1 MKKHKFSCER
11 GGLTIRGNL
20 FQPEGENL
28 PIAILSH
35 GFMANQSTMK
45 GYAQAAA
52 ELGFAAFTYDFC
64 GGCLW
69 GRSDG
74 KTTDMSVLT
83 EVEDL
88 KAVIAYASSLSFT
101 DESRIVLIGALVAV
115 GVGKMSFGGLGRNPF
130 NPALVGRVFLLI
142 SFPAQMTSYVTPSGV
157 DSLSGASI
165 PVEIS
170 AEMSVD
176 AVSGPTLLGY
186 VKEALAGGQTTADL
200 TDRLNS
206 YGDMLLGF
214 RSGSLGEI
222 AALALLLGGIYLLC
236 RRVITWHI
244 PVAVLGSMAVFS
256 GILWAA
262 DPLHY
267 MNPLFHLLT
276 GGALLGALFMATD
289 YVTSPMTPRG
299 MLIYGAGIGIITIL
313 IRVWGAYPEGM
324 SFAIL
329 IMNAVVPLINKYV
342 KPKRFGAA
350 AVR

>member
-101 DESRIVLIGALVAV
+101 DESRIVLIGASQGGFVSALTAAQMGNKIERLVL
-115 GVGKMSFGGLGRNPF
+115 FY
-130 NPALVGRVFLLI
+130 PALCIPDDARKGQMMFAK
-142 SFPAQMTSYVTPSGV
+142 FDPAEIPSVIRCGPLKLGHV
-157 DSLSGASI
+157 YPEA
-165 PVEIS
+165 VM
-170 AEMSVD
+170 EMD
-176 AVSGPTLLGY
+176 PF
-186 VKEALAGGQTTADL
+186 Q
-200 TDRLNS
+200 
-206 YGDMLLGF
+206 
-214 RSGSLGEI
+214 EI
-222 AALALLLGGIYLLC
+222 APYQGPVLIIHGSEDKIVDLSYAKRAREAYVQCQL
-236 RRVITWHI
+236 RV
-244 PVAVLGSMAVFS
+244 VM
-256 GILWAA
+256 
-262 DPLHY
+262 
-267 MNPLFHLLT
+267 
-276 GGALLGALFMATD
+276 
-289 YVTSPMTPRG
+289 
-299 MLIYGAGIGIITIL
+299 GAGHGFSKKDDETAIPWMRDFL
-313 IRVWGAYPEGM
+313 SE
-324 SFAIL
+324 SF
-329 IMNAVVPLINKYV
+329 
-342 KPKRFGAA
+342 
-350 AVR
+350 